1 MKCNTCI
8 GVILYKE
15 TYLGLETWR
24 FSWVASVEWWSW
36 YLNICLSSSINCS
49 FPTCAIASPKQ
60 KAQKTVFLL
69 TQYLLYTKKRVK
81 CVSVVPGLKSF
92 FSLLDLKILTCLV
105 QSICR
110 WNGTGWDVFGWANE
124 GFLRKNGL
132 FEWCNAWRGVQSEI
146 VLCNS
151 FVFSRKIHI
160 QVSHHNLKPCIEFCF

>member
-92 FSLLDLKILTCLV
+92 FSLLDLKNTYMFSSEYMQMEWDWVGCVWVSKWRVFWGKMDYLNGVMPEEVCSQRLSCVIPLFLV
-105 QSICR
+105 ERFISRLAIII
-110 WNGTGWDVFGWANE
+110 WNLV
-124 GFLRKNGL
+124 
-132 FEWCNAWRGVQSEI
+132 
-146 VLCNS
+146 
-151 FVFSRKIHI
+151 
-160 QVSHHNLKPCIEFCF
+160 